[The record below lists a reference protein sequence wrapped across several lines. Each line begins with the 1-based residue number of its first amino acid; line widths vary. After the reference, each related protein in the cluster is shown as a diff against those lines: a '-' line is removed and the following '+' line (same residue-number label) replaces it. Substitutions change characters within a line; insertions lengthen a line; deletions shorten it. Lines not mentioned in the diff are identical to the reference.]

1 MAVFL
6 LESTHPVRIAFISKA
21 GQNVGNRP
29 SRVGSALRNGLLAL
43 GLVALGSSCNVVPTF
58 SRAKAPGNHA
68 FIEYWPPPKDSTA
81 LRLAV
86 KDNIDIK
93 GTITSAGSQYYAK
106 TNKPAEKDAACLEIA
121 RARGVQIVGKAN
133 MSEFAISPS
142 GMNDYYGTPKSP
154 LSVLLPLIP
163 GGSSCGS
170 AMAVATDMA
179 DVAFGT
185 DTAGSVRVPAACCGV
200 VGLKTTYGS
209 VSLEGVIPIEPEH
222 LDTVGP
228 LGKDIEHAAMGM
240 DLLEEGF
247 MQKYE
252 AAKAARPTGNTIRVG
267 RLTLD
272 GTDPKIDEA
281 INEALARAGF
291 QVVLLGAEFKKK
303 WEQAMTDGTAIAA
316 AGTWMSH
323 KDYRFNSNVSN
334 RSKAVI
340 LIGQLNYMSGYDKAV
355 THLPDWQ
362 KSLREMFL
370 KVDFI
375 ALPTLQT
382 TPPPMGGT
390 LLEGKM
396 LKLQNT
402 VAVNYAGNP
411 ALAMPIPL
419 HHRLGVKMTSLEL
432 IGPRN
437 SEAQLLNAGRMVE
450 EAVREKEKR

>member
-1 MAVFL
+1 M
-6 LESTHPVRIAFISKA
+6 ET
-21 GQNVGNRP
+21 RP
-29 SRVGSALRNGLLAL
+29 SQALQPALLAL
-43 GLVALGSSCNVVPTF
+43 VPLMLLCSSCGVVPSF
-58 SRAKAPGNHA
+58 SKAKAPGNHA
-68 FIEYWPPPKDSTA
+68 FIAYWPAPKDSTA

-93 GTITSAGSQYYAK
+93 GMVTSAGSQHLAE
-106 TNKPAEKDAACLEIA
+106 TSKPAANDAECLGIA
-121 RARGVQIVGKAN
+121 RARGVQMVGKAN

-200 VGLKTTYGS
+200 VGLKTTYGL
-209 VSLEGVIPIEPEH
+209 VSLDGVIPIEPEH

-228 LGKDIEHAAMGM
+228 LGKDIEHTAMGM
-240 DLLEEGF
+240 DLLEDGF
-247 MQKYE
+247 MAKYE

-281 INEALARAGF
+281 INEALSRAGF
-291 QVVLLGAEFKKK
+291 QVVLLGAEFKRK
-303 WEQAMTDGTAIAA
+303 WEQAMADGTAVAA

-323 KDYRFNSNVSN
+323 KDYRFNSSVSS

-355 THLPDWQ
+355 ARLPEWQ
-362 KSLREMFL
+362 KSLREMFR

-375 ALPTLQT
+375 ALPTMQT
-382 TPPPMGGT
+382 TPPTMGGS

-411 ALAMPIPL
+411 ALAMPVPL

-437 SEAQLLNAGRMVE
+437 SEAELLNAGRLVE
-450 EAVREKEKR
+450 DALREKEKH